1 MIESLSKGSEIQ
13 RISIIILSTILN
25 IYVAHVVS
33 RSPSIINIHDHFSKE
48 VALSILQIKKK
59 RQRELTYNFKSKN
72 QI

>member
-1 MIESLSKGSEIQ
+1 MIESLSRGSEIQ
-13 RISIIILSTILN
+13 RMSIKILSTILN

-59 RQRELTYNFKSKN
+59 KTKRVNL
-72 QI
+72 